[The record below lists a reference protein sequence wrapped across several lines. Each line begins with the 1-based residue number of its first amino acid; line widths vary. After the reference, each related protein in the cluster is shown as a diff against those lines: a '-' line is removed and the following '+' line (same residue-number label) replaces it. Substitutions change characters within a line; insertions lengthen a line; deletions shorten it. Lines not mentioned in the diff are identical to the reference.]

1 MINTNNKG
9 DHNKMKKNKLIRVSG
24 IILIA
29 STVGISGCSIMDKA
43 GKTARKMTSFGSQ
56 QSADSSSVAVNETLI
71 IPPSLKTP
79 VGTTSG
85 TTNNTA
91 RRARVAPQSTNN
103 RRSTVAKR
111 NYYVIVGTYPDQNVA
126 LDTFVRLSSIGLP
139 GATMESRKTKSGK
152 SLHMVRLGPYH
163 DQEQIDKVT
172 NSLTSDG
179 LSQFKVVEN

>member
-1 MINTNNKG
+1 MTNIKNKG
-9 DHNKMKKNKLIRVSG
+9 DHNKMKTNKLISSAG
-24 IILIA
+24 ILLIA
-29 STVGISGCSIMDKA
+29 STLAISGCSIMDKA
-43 GKTARKMTSFGSQ
+43 GKQARKMTSFGSQ
-56 QSADSSSVAVNETLI
+56 QSADTSSIAVNETLI

-79 VGTTSG
+79 AGATNRSSG
-85 TTNNTA
+85 RIATPRKA
-91 RRARVAPQSTNN
+91 VKQ
-103 RRSTVAKR
+103 RSNVEKR
-111 NYYVIVGTYPDQNVA
+111 NYFVIVGTYPDQEKA

-139 GATMESRKTKSGK
+139 GATMESRKTKTGK